1 MKFRRK
7 KYIIHKKYQFRLLG
21 VLLGIVLAATLIT
34 TFVTHYFLLS
44 SIVDFTAKYGHPPT
58 GKELI
63 YASFKPLII
72 TVPIILFILCGVV
85 IFISHK
91 IAGPLYRL
99 KMYMKKVGE
108 GDFSVKL
115 KFRNYDAIHD
125 IADTFNE
132 MVEKLRKM
140 MK

>member
-7 KYIIHKKYQFRLLG
+7 KYITHKKYQFRLLG

-63 YASFKPLII
+63 YGSFKPLVI
-72 TVPIILFILCGVV
+72 TDFMWGRDFHLTQNSRS
-85 IFISHK
+85 FISIK
-91 IAGPLYRL
+91 NVYEESGR
-99 KMYMKKVGE
+99 
-108 GDFSVKL
+108 
-115 KFRNYDAIHD
+115 R
-125 IADTFNE
+125 
-132 MVEKLRKM
+132 
-140 MK
+140 